1 MSGNGALIMAI
12 IGGALV
18 IGYAIERGFQ
28 LLSERVNNHAR
39 IMDEIRQQLSS
50 IKASLDRKP

>member
-1 MSGNGALIMAI
+1 MSGDGALIIAI
-12 IGGALV
+12 IAGALM
-18 IGYAIERGFQ
+18 IGYTIEKGLQ

-50 IKASLDRKP
+50 IKASLDRKS

>member
-1 MSGNGALIMAI
+1 MSGDGALIIAI
-12 IGGALV
+12 IAGALM
-18 IGYAIERGFQ
+18 IGYTIEKGFQ

-50 IKASLDRKP
+50 IKASLDRKS